1 MLIRIRYGLLAI
13 ILVLSPQLS
22 SAQASGFGAY
32 FYGYRSWSSYDSYG
46 GGTGVE
52 ASFTVGGA
60 LSSSYARQA
69 SYTFQSGQGATQAA
83 FGFLTA
89 SANAVAR
96 TGRAPGDDLWFNAA
110 ASMGSRVYWYDDLAI
125 QSAGQLIFNL
135 ALSDA
140 RQLTPGSPANT
151 RVCDV
156 YGFVLSAGAFG
167 PGTCALAAAQ
177 WEIGGANMNIVRLE
191 RTTTPGGPNTPET
204 PGPRT
209 VNVLAGD
216 VLRVYGSLRVAASTC
231 ENTYDE
237 YCLRQGT
244 FGDASAEASARFYI
258 DAANGASYVANSGTL
273 YDTTVTPTPEP
284 ASMVLMAT
292 GLSGLAAFAA
302 RRRKREH
309 AG

>member
-1 MLIRIRYGLLAI
+1 MRSSTMAIPADEPASRPIHDLFDSHQKDSMLIRIRYGLLAI

-32 FYGYRSWSSYDSYG
+32 FRGDRSWSSYDSYG

-191 RTTTPGGPNTPET
+191 RTTTPGGAKH
-204 PGPRT
+204 PGDARPANGQR
-209 VNVLAGD
+209 AGG
-216 VLRVYGSLRVAASTC
+216 RRVARVRLASRGS
-231 ENTYDE
+231 EH
-237 YCLRQGT
+237 LRKH
-244 FGDASAEASARFYI
+244 
-258 DAANGASYVANSGTL
+258 L
-273 YDTTVTPTPEP
+273 
-284 ASMVLMAT
+284 
-292 GLSGLAAFAA
+292 
-302 RRRKREH
+302 
-309 AG
+309 